1 MGAPFRWLT
10 RWRDAV
16 LLGLLTIGAYGV
28 PLYTLGVLLTP
39 IRDAEDWSLG
49 ALAAA
54 YGAGLLVAG
63 ALAPLIG
70 RALDQME
77 PRNILAPGLLVGSAL
92 ILAASYASAQP
103 LFLATWALGAGVIGA
118 SMQYNVTMPVT
129 ARLYPAAQR
138 PAAYSALT
146 LVGAVSS
153 PIFFP
158 LAGWLAQEW
167 GWRAALRVL
176 TILMIACSIPAIAI
190 IRRRLDIEPPRSADR
205 RASQSVRQI
214 LQSPVVFLTLAM
226 VAVSG
231 LTSSSLILHQVPL
244 IEATG
249 LSLGTA
255 AALGGMRGFLQI
267 PGRLILS
274 PMVAR
279 VGIPGALSGTY
290 LIALAGLLAIFFA
303 GPPVLAVLFVTLS
316 GLSFGV
322 MLPLHGLFAADVY
335 GLERLGTLTGIQQA
349 IGSIAA
355 AAGPFLVGLSFD
367 ATGGYRTALV
377 ALLAA
382 QIGVMALFAL
392 QRRAT
397 RRATTE
403 ASAT

>member
-1 MGAPFRWLT
+1 MRSAIRWFS

-49 ALAAA
+49 ALAGA

-63 ALAPLIG
+63 GLAPLVG
-70 RALDQME
+70 RALDRME
-77 PRNILAPGLLVGSAL
+77 PRSILAPGLAVGSLL
-92 ILAASYASAQP
+92 ILGASYAEAQP

-129 ARLYPAAQR
+129 ARLYPPERR

-158 LAGWLAQEW
+158 LAGWLAEEW
-167 GWRAALRVL
+167 GWRTALRGL
-176 TILMIACSIPAIAI
+176 TVLMIACSVPAIVVV
-190 IRRRLDIEPPRSADR
+190 RRRFDIEREPGADGR
-205 RASQSVRQI
+205 ESQSVWQI
-214 LQSPVVFLTLAM
+214 LRSPVVFLTLGM

-231 LTSSSLILHQVPL
+231 LTASSLILHQVPL

-249 LSLGTA
+249 LSLGAA

-274 PMVAR
+274 
-279 VGIPGALSGTY
+279 TD
-290 LIALAGLLAIFFA
+290 
-303 GPPVLAVLFVTLS
+303 PPV
-316 GLSFGV
+316 
-322 MLPLHGLFAADVY
+322 DVY
-335 GLERLGTLTGIQQA
+335 DNDQNLGQTPVVVDL
-349 IGSIAA
+349 
-355 AAGPFLVGLSFD
+355 AAGEVSVVGKVPES
-367 ATGGYRTALV
+367 
-377 ALLAA
+377 
-382 QIGVMALFAL
+382 
-392 QRRAT
+392 
-397 RRATTE
+397 
-403 ASAT
+403 